1 MPAGS
6 SPIIKTPPSA
16 APGLPSPEGRDLAG
30 LSRVDEVEGY
40 YNIDK
45 QKAPSGSTFLVLDEV
60 DTVGGDFSPSVG
72 VCNAK
77 VTFELASL

>member
-16 APGLPSPEGRDLAG
+16 APGLPSPEDRDTAG
-30 LSRVDEVEGY
+30 LPRVDKVEGY

-45 QKAPSGSTFLVLDEV
+45 RRAPSGLTFFALDEV
-60 DTVGGDFSPSVG
+60 DTVEGTILPVWECVMRRSH
-72 VCNAK
+72 
-77 VTFELASL
+77 

>member
-16 APGLPSPEGRDLAG
+16 APGLPSPEDRDPAG
-30 LSRVDEVEGY
+30 FSRVDEVEGY

-45 QKAPSGSTFLVLDEV
+45 QKAPSGSTFLALDEV
-60 DTVGGDFSPSVG
+60 GTVEG
-72 VCNAK
+72 
-77 VTFELASL
+77 TFLPMWECVMRRSH